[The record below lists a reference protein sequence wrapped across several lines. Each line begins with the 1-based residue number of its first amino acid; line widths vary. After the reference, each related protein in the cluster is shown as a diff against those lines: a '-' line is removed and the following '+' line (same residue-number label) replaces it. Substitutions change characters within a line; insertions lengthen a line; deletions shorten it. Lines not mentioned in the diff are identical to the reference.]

1 MSAGFFLFSL
11 YCELCMF
18 ESVSKGGCKWPIRP
32 SCTVTLIKSYLCI
45 DVKDEA
51 AFLNFKYAAGFDAYV
66 AYSAAASVSD

>member
-1 MSAGFFLFSL
+1 
-11 YCELCMF
+11 MF

-32 SCTVTLIKSYLCI
+32 SCTVTLIKYYLCI

-66 AYSAAASVSD
+66 AYSRRQLLVSVISKVTAAGPV